1 MIGLLRGGTFENLGK
16 LQLRGIPLVFA
27 ALGIQLL
34 LFPTPWW
41 PTPLIAIGVRLWHL
55 GSYILIAAFLVANW
69 RLTPLWGV
77 TLGAALNVLVIA
89 VNGGLMPTNLH
100 ALERSG
106 HADVAE
112 YLASTPGATTAN
124 VVAMGPQTSLN
135 LLGDWLYLP
144 AWVPFGDAF
153 SIGDAV
159 LMVGVA
165 WLIQRAMVVKN
176 ASRE

>member
-1 MIGLLRGGTFENLGK
+1 VRGGTFENLGT
-16 LQLRGIPLVFA
+16 LRLRAIFLVFV

-41 PTPLIAIGVRLWHL
+41 PTPPIVSGVRAWHL
-55 GSYILIAAFLVANW
+55 ASYFLLATFLAANW

-77 TLGAALNVLVIA
+77 ALGAALNTLVIA
-89 VNGGLMPTNLH
+89 VNGGLMPTSLR

-106 HADVAE
+106 NADVAE
-112 YLASTPGATTAN
+112 YLASTPDASTAN
-124 VVAMGPQTSLN
+124 VIAMGPQTTLDV
-135 LLGDWLYLP
+135 LGDWLYLP

-165 WLIQRAMVVKN
+165 WLIQHAMVTKN
-176 ASRE
+176 LGRK

>member
-1 MIGLLRGGTFENLGK
+1 M
-16 LQLRGIPLVFA
+16 

-41 PTPLIAIGVRLWHL
+41 PTPLITTGVRAWHL
-55 GSYILIAAFLVANW
+55 GSYTLVGAFLASNW

-77 TLGAALNVLVIA
+77 TLGAALNVVVIA
-89 VNGGLMPTNLH
+89 VNGGLMPTSLR

-106 HADVAE
+106 NADVAE
-112 YLASTPGATTAN
+112 YLASTSGAATAN
-124 VVAMGPQTSLN
+124 VVAMGPHTSLN

-144 AWVPFGDAF
+144 AWVPFGNAF

-165 WLIQRAMVVKN
+165 WLIQRAMVGKDT
-176 ASRE
+176 SRE